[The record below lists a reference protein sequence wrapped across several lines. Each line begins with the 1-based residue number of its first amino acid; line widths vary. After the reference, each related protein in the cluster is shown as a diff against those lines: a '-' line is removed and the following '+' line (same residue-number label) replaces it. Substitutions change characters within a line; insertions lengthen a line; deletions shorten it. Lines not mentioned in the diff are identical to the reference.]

1 LEQKMRNLPIHLKRA
16 GWLACGIAVVL
27 CLAMLLYV
35 FPPSLGR
42 ALSKSGLLPIKG
54 SVGGNAGVPGG
65 DTLLW

>member
-1 LEQKMRNLPIHLKRA
+1 MRNLNTNSSRA

-27 CLAMLLYV
+27 CLTTLLYI

-42 ALSKSGLLPIKG
+42 ALSKGGLPTVKG

-65 DTLLW
+65 TPLLW